1 MMPILELRGITKR
14 FPGILAKYYI
24 DLALNIGGRKLIKSP
39 PPNTIKRDLSILL
52 GEFSL
57 ESGYMSQSV
66 TI

>member
-1 MMPILELRGITKR
+1 MMPILELRGITNR
-14 FPGILAKYYI
+14 FPGALANDHI
-24 DLALNIGGRKLIKSP
+24 DLTLNKGGRKLIKSP

-57 ESGYMSQSV
+57 ESGYMTQSV